1 LLNKFLVP
9 GQLVLDPLKAFSQY
23 DLAPIIDRCINCEKQ
38 KEIKAAITLDQKSGL
53 ICQDC
58 FILYKK

>member
-1 LLNKFLVP
+1 LLNKLFVP
-9 GQLVLDPLKAFSQY
+9 DPLVLDPLKAFSPY
-23 DLAPIIDRCINCEKQ
+23 DLALIIDRCINCEEQ
-38 KEIKAAITLDQKSGL
+38 KRIIAKAIINHKSGL